1 MIPSAS
7 FPAPPVTL
15 LATLERAR
23 LRLHFRRVL
32 AELHGAP
39 LPSGARAEVRARTV
53 DALRG
58 YATAARFP
66 RHGGRG
72 RARPVFV
79 DGFGTRCAMA
89 HLLEHGGAA
98 PLVARV
104 AAERNHG
111 YLPELARDG
120 AVADAVRALG
130 ITPAEAARIQ
140 PCYYPSALQCLL
152 AFALQWAAVG
162 SAGWLLLALYRP
174 SRLRGMPWPM
184 TRITVAVCLMLL
196 GFASYSATQTE
207 RTSGGGGMQFCGAGK
222 DWSVCGSAFL
232 PGDVARQVREAFG
245 GEGGSGPRSG
255 PGPAPGG

>member
-1 MIPSAS
+1 VIPSAS
-7 FPAPPVTL
+7 FPAPPMSL

-32 AELHGAP
+32 AELHAAP

-58 YATAARFP
+58 YAAAARFP

-79 DGFGTRCAMA
+79 DAFGTRCAMA

-104 AAERNHG
+104 AAERNHA

-120 AVADAVRALG
+120 DVADAVRALG
-130 ITPAEAARIQ
+130 ITPGEAARIQ

-162 SAGWLLLALYRP
+162 SAGWLLLGLYRP
-174 SRLRGMPWPM
+174 SRLRGMPWLV
-184 TRITVAVCLMLL
+184 TRITVAVCVVLL
-196 GFASYSATQTE
+196 GLASFSATRTE
-207 RTSGGGGMQFCGAGK
+207 LASGKNGMFCGTGK

-232 PGDVARQVREAFG
+232 PGDVARQLREAFG
-245 GEGGSGPRSG
+245 GEGGSGQPSG